1 MGSTRLPGKVLMP
14 VLDRPLL
21 WWVVHRVRQSRYV
34 DEIVIATTTNPRDDA
49 IATLCETENWSVF
62 RGSEDDVLD
71 RYYQAAQTHDA
82 DVIIRITSDCPL
94 IDPVVND
101 CVIASFLSASP
112 AIDYASNILKR
123 TYPQGLDVEAFSMD
137 ALARA
142 WREVHSSWRE
152 HVTPYI
158 YSNPDKFHLLSVQNP
173 VDYSHHRWTVDTP
186 EDLEL
191 IRRIF
196 EHFGH
201 GDFRWQDVLELLDVN
216 PDWVAINAHI
226 EQKKLS

>member
-94 IDPVVND
+94 IDPVVIY
-101 CVIASFLSASP
+101 CVI
-112 AIDYASNILKR
+112 
-123 TYPQGLDVEAFSMD
+123 
-137 ALARA
+137 
-142 WREVHSSWRE
+142 
-152 HVTPYI
+152 
-158 YSNPDKFHLLSVQNP
+158 
-173 VDYSHHRWTVDTP
+173 
-186 EDLEL
+186 
-191 IRRIF
+191 
-196 EHFGH
+196 
-201 GDFRWQDVLELLDVN
+201 
-216 PDWVAINAHI
+216 
-226 EQKKLS
+226 